1 MKSFKP
7 SCWSEHGELEVVMLC
22 SPSSLDI
29 PDLKT
34 AEDVQ
39 WSAPVNQSKAHEN
52 FNELKAAF
60 ETEGIQII
68 DYSEELTEEEN
79 RLSKQ
84 LINRFFV
91 RDLACVFGDIIIPG
105 EPGISMR
112 RPEYIQ
118 SHLLMKKWFPEQFL
132 INENNDVKALEYGD
146 VLILNKDAVFINV
159 GMRTSISSVER
170 IKDKIFQA
178 GFSEI
183 GLIDLPRRSDTLH
196 LDMNCNVAN
205 EDLVISKSY
214 LRYFPVNVLTE
225 TESRYE
231 MSEQFLNRHGFEV
244 YWLKNYETIPDI
256 NFLNINPETL
266 LLSKQAHKQSIKSHP
281 KLQKKNIIEIDVT
294 ELEKSGGGIRC
305 MTLPLKRKSAK

>member
-1 MKSFKP
+1 MLSFKP
-7 SCWSEHGELEVVMLC
+7 SCWSEHGELEIVMLC

-39 WSAPVNQSKAHEN
+39 WSAPVNQSRAHEN
-52 FNELKAAF
+52 FAELKAAL
-60 ETEGIQII
+60 EAEGTKVI
-68 DYSEELTEEEN
+68 DYSKELTEKEN
-79 RLSKQ
+79 QLSEQ

-112 RPEYIQ
+112 RPEYVQ
-118 SHLLMKKWFPEQFL
+118 AHFLFKKWFPEQFL
-132 INENNDVKALEYGD
+132 INENNNVKALEYGD
-146 VLILNKDAVFINV
+146 VLVLNSDAVFINV
-159 GMRTSISSVER
+159 GMRTSITSVER
-170 IKDKIFQA
+170 IKDKLFQT

-183 GLIDLPRRSDTLH
+183 GIIDLPRRSDTLH

-205 EDLVISKSY
+205 ENLVISKSY
-214 LRYFPVNVLTE
+214 LRYFPVNVLTQ

-231 MSEQFLNRHGFEV
+231 MPEQFLKRHGFEI
-244 YWLKNYETIPDI
+244 YWIKEYETIPDI

-266 LLSKQAHKQSIKSHP
+266 LISKKAHKGLIKNHP
-281 KLQKKNIIEIDVT
+281 KLQNKKIIEVEVT

-305 MTLPLKRKSAK
+305 MTLPLKRKSVN

>member
-1 MKSFKP
+1 MLSFKP
-7 SCWSEHGELEVVMLC
+7 SCWSEHGELEIVLLC

-39 WSAPVNQSKAHEN
+39 WSAPVNQSIAHEN
-52 FNELKAAF
+52 FAELKYALEEAG
-60 ETEGIQII
+60 TKVI
-68 DYSEELTEEEN
+68 DYSKALTDEEN
-79 RLSKQ
+79 KLSEQ

-105 EPGISMR
+105 EAGISMR
-112 RPEYIQ
+112 KPEYVQ
-118 SHLLMKKWFPEQFL
+118 SHLLFKKWFPDQFL
-132 INENNDVKALEYGD
+132 LNENNDVKALEFGD
-146 VLILNKDAVFINV
+146 VLILNSDAVFINV
-159 GMRTSISSVER
+159 GMRTSITSVEK
-170 IKDKIFQA
+170 IKEKLFQA

-183 GLIDLPRRSDTLH
+183 GIIDLPRRSDTLH

-214 LRYFPVNVLTE
+214 LRYFPINVLTE

-231 MSEQFLNRHGFEV
+231 MPEQFLKRHGFEI
-244 YWLKNYETIPDI
+244 YWIKEYETVPDI

-266 LLSKQAHKQSIKSHP
+266 LISKKAHKQMIKNHP
-281 KLQKKNIIEIDVT
+281 KLQKKKIIEVEVT

-305 MTLPLKRKSAK
+305 MTLPLKRKSLN